1 MLTRF
6 HTGLGKET
14 FYKEVFGCGA
24 FIAAMLL
31 TLLANAAF
39 GVTGLSPSGPSQ
51 QAVSSASPLPSHF
64 AGEQP

>member
-1 MLTRF
+1 MIARF

-14 FYKEVFGCGA
+14 FYKEVFGFGR

-39 GVTGLSPSGPSQ
+39 GVTGLASLRDGAPSGLQ
-51 QAVSSASPLPSHF
+51 QSRSSHF
-64 AGEQP
+64 AGES